1 MSRAGNVVSIVCL
14 ALGIAL
20 ILLAVG
26 AIGYTVIGQ
35 NAAAERNES
44 IVSSFFDTVPEISD
58 GFIYERSDY
67 HMPTLQLEGVDVIGI
82 VEVPQ
87 LSAKL
92 PVCAS
97 WDKMEANLIPSRLSG
112 SVYDS
117 SLVIGG
123 ADSKGQLDFFEEICV
138 GDTVFFTDVT
148 GDRFEYIVSSIDVT
162 KNVPTGELIEE
173 NDDLLMFAKD
183 AYTSKYTVLHLKL
196 K

>member
-1 MSRAGNVVSIVCL
+1 MSRTGNVVSIVCL

-35 NAAAERNES
+35 NAATERNER
-44 IVSSFFDTVPEISD
+44 IISSFFDTVPEISD

-97 WDKMEANLIPSRLSG
+97 WDKMEASLIPSRLSG

-148 GDRFEYIVSSIDVT
+148 GDRFEYIVSSIDVI

>member
-14 ALGIAL
+14 VLGIVL

-35 NAAAERNES
+35 NAAAERNER

-97 WDKMEANLIPSRLSG
+97 WDKSKASLIPSRLWG

-117 SLVIGG
+117 SLMIGG

-148 GDRFEYIVSSIDVT
+148 GDRFEYIVSGIDVT
-162 KNVPTGELIEE
+162 KKVPTNEMAGESC
-173 NDDLLMFAKD
+173 DLLIFSKD
-183 AYTSKYTVLHLKL
+183 SYTGKYTLLYLNLK
-196 K
+196 